1 MNILLRGIKSSS
13 DYLVLS
19 VRFTRRTATVTMSA
33 PDATCARAISAKLR
47 YFPVPTISRD
57 ANARPAMTSWSD
69 IFDLNR
75 CAERSAKEIVERRD
89 AENKFRKG
97 GYKKGIGHAQQ
108 EDLISHF
115 HFRISVFSRRSL
127 LQS

>member
-97 GYKKGIGHAQQ
+97 GGISHAQP

-115 HFRISVFSRRSL
+115 YFRISVFSCRSL

>member
-1 MNILLRGIKSSS
+1 MNILSRGIKSINDSF
-13 DYLVLS
+13 VLS
-19 VRFTRRTATVTMSA
+19 VRFTRRTATVTISA
-33 PDATCARAISAKLR
+33 PDAACARAISGKLR

-75 CAERSAKEIVERRD
+75 CTERSAKEIVERRD

-97 GYKKGIGHAQQ
+97 GHQKGIGHPQP
-108 EDLISHF
+108 EDLISDF
-115 HFRISVFSRRSL
+115 HFPISVSVVASV
-127 LQS
+127 